1 MRASA
6 RVALV
11 SLTIATGGLAGCGSF
26 DKQSDTASQGL
37 VSPENLTERMTSA
50 EERSESSAK
59 EEGASGTQT
68 GDTPTEK
75 KDKPAQKAQRP
86 GTAKGTK
93 KLAAPA
99 RAAAAQPQTP
109 EPKSAPVQGEPL
121 QRPWPTAPAAGTFSR

>member
-11 SLTIATGGLAGCGSF
+11 SLTIATGGLTGCGSF

-37 VSPENLTERMTSA
+37 VSSEYPTERMTSA
-50 EERSESSAK
+50 EERSEFSAK

-68 GDTPTEK
+68 ADTPSEK

-86 GTAKGTK
+86 GDGQGYQEASGTRARRGG
-93 KLAAPA
+93 AAANA
-99 RAAAAQPQTP
+99 RA
-109 EPKSAPVQGEPL
+109 EI
-121 QRPWPTAPAAGTFSR
+121 GTCSG